1 MSSAHEAASSDTP
14 AARASYFANFMVI
27 VGLKGYVQ
35 LEVEHAG
42 TREDHVVDSAR
53 ELWIKT

>member
-1 MSSAHEAASSDTP
+1 
-14 AARASYFANFMVI
+14 MVI

-42 TREDHVVDSAR
+42 AREDHVVDSAR
-53 ELWIKT
+53 ELWIKTRVVREY